1 MKAGQAPI
9 KGALGNFQKSS
20 QEFNAS
26 SSFVNELSNLA
37 EKREIKSADVKNK
50 SERPRREASDNEET
64 KSRPDTPHHDD
75 VRTRKE
81 VADKDTPNI
90 GIPQQ
95 DIKHSKL
102 DNVEEEV
109 SAQGDVQAVNEEGAV
124 SATDSL
130 EEAVDQETTEIEIPN
145 IDIPQTEEISVSE
158 SEADVN
164 TTTETVVDTEVLEA
178 ATTEDSSEFTGVFNA
193 PTEEVVV
200 TADTVTEEGANV
212 NIVSASADEVALS
225 NEPSIKEAEILSK
238 RRPNIG
244 VPEQKLA
251 GQAEASLKETGIS
264 KAGEQA
270 SNLSERLQSLKENI
284 SASQQQQS
292 QVIPKQA
299 QGPSNALFAGESNLT
314 PAAMARPEGANAN
327 MQAMASLTNLN
338 MQDVTLTAALQAT
351 GARAGAQ
358 LYTLDNTLSNNSS
371 SSSDSLALNSAGIGK
386 SINGAQTAQAIK
398 APAKMVPLPSMKSM
412 ALEIVHKAQAGQ
424 NRFEIRLDPSELGRV
439 DVKLDFQS
447 DNAVRAHLT
456 VERPETL
463 EMLQRDQKI
472 LEKMMQ
478 DAGLDLDQE
487 QLTFEL
493 KDQEGDHQADE
504 NGENAEEATVE
515 EESNSAIDAAIMAQ
529 YQNIKGLNGIDV
541 RI

>member
-9 KGALGNFQKSS
+9 KGAFGNFQKSS

-26 SSFVNELSNLA
+26 SSFMQELSNLA
-37 EKREIKSADVKNK
+37 AKREIKSPDVKNE
-50 SERPRREASDNEET
+50 SERPTREASENEET
-64 KSRPDTPHHDD
+64 KSRPDIPHHDD
-75 VRTRKE
+75 VRTTKE
-81 VADKDTPNI
+81 VADKETPNI

-95 DIKHSKL
+95 DIKYSKF
-102 DNVEEEV
+102 DNVEDEV
-109 SAQGDVQAVNEEGAV
+109 STQGDVLAVNEEGAI
-124 SATDSL
+124 SATASL
-130 EEAVDQETTEIEIPN
+130 EEAAGQETTEKEIPN
-145 IDIPQTEEISVSE
+145 IGIPLTEEISVSE
-158 SEADVN
+158 SEGDVN
-164 TTTETVVDTEVLEA
+164 TTTGSVVDTEVLEA
-178 ATTEDSSEFTGVFNA
+178 STTEDSSEFTGVLSA
-193 PTEEVVV
+193 STEEVAVG
-200 TADTVTEEGANV
+200 TVAEEGANA
-212 NIVSASADEVALS
+212 NIVSALADEVALS
-225 NEPSIKEAEILSK
+225 NEPSIKEADIITK

-244 VPEQKLA
+244 IPEQKLA
-251 GQAEASLKETGIS
+251 GQAEASLKETGMS

-270 SNLSERLQSLKENI
+270 SSLSERLQSLKENI

-292 QVIPKQA
+292 QVTPKQA
-299 QGPSNALFAGESNLT
+299 QGPSNALFAGDSNLT
-314 PAAMARPEGANAN
+314 PAAIARSEGANAN

-338 MQDVTLTAALQAT
+338 MQDVTLTAAMQAT

-386 SINGAQTAQAIK
+386 NVNGAQTAQAIK

-504 NGENAEEATVE
+504 NAENTEEATVE
-515 EESNSAIDAAIMAQ
+515 EELSSAIDAAIMAQ